1 MAGTAALTLGSVSP
15 QNLIHEGA
23 LPGGRVEVKGWCQRK
38 DKAKTNESDILTQAA
53 NDRVVVPDCATAGEP
68 SRLGKL
74 HEALIARHP

>member
-1 MAGTAALTLGSVSP
+1 VETEWLTLGSVSS
-15 QNLIHEGA
+15 QNMIQEES

-38 DKAKTNESDILTQAA
+38 DKAKTNQSDMLTQAV
-53 NDRVVVPDCATAGEP
+53 NDRVVVPGCATAGES